1 MKKALTQARNSNIDH
16 LRGCL
21 MLLVVIGHIVLGS
34 VHENTLRYIIYAFHM
49 PLFIGLSGYLINREK
64 LYGSALADLIS
75 RYWWRIVLP
84 FIFAFVFYTGV
95 LLTHAYQEG
104 RLTTS
109 LLLSYLY
116 TPYYHLWFVPTLV
129 IWVGMFWLMLK
140 QRLAG
145 RWAALVF
152 LVLTGLWATLS
163 PGELPI
169 VGPYIGLLL
178 SKKVVYFFGFFLFG
192 AWCNTKSSAKLMKF
206 ISSFN
211 ILPAAIVMLCAVV
224 YIVNIGPDKELA
236 KGLAWMMMNLGLIAI
251 AVAWIGKE
259 IQQEYASQDAKKQLK
274 KIKTPGLVKRTL
286 VAMGRISL
294 PIYLWHVVPMFLLKG
309 FGIHLTNPF
318 VYYAVSIV
326 AVGLII
332 AAIISLENKSRVLNR
347 VVYGV

>member
-1 MKKALTQARNSNIDH
+1 
-16 LRGCL
+16 
-21 MLLVVIGHIVLGS
+21 MLLVVIGHTVLGS
-34 VHENTLRYIIYAFHM
+34 VHDNSVRYIIYAFHM

-64 LYGSALADLIS
+64 LYDSALVDLVS
-75 RYWWRIVLP
+75 RYWWRVVLP
-84 FIFAFVFYTGV
+84 FVLAFVFYTGV
-95 LLTHAYQEG
+95 LLIHAYQEG
-104 RLTTS
+104 RFTTS
-109 LLLSYLY
+109 LLLSYLH
-116 TPYYHLWFVPTLV
+116 TPYYHLWFVPTLL
-129 IWVGMFWLMLK
+129 IWVGVFWLMLK

-145 RWAALVF
+145 RWAAVVF

-163 PGELPI
+163 PEEVPV

-192 AWCNTKSSAKLMKF
+192 AWFNTKSSAKFMNL

-236 KGLAWMMMNLGLIAI
+236 KGVAWMLMNLGLIAI
-251 AVAWIGKE
+251 AVAWVGKGGA
-259 IQQEYASQDAKKQLK
+259 QGHASQGAKKQLK
-274 KIKTPGLVKRTL
+274 KIKTSGLPKRTL
-286 VAMGRISL
+286 VAMGRLSL

-309 FGIHLTNPF
+309 FGIHLTNPL

-326 AVGLII
+326 TVGLIVAVLI
-332 AAIISLENKSRVLNR
+332 NLENKSRLLNR